1 MEVDVPSTWCTLYT
15 RTPENPLRGMCQGPD
30 KILTF
35 GVDVCAD
42 PDNFRVENP
51 DMYVSQ
57 SGQFWASHGGLCQ
70 SPDNFGGGQAQA
82 QRMDRMPTV
91 TAYKILCSF

>member
-1 MEVDVPSTWCTLYT
+1 
-15 RTPENPLRGMCQGPD
+15 MCQGPD